1 MIERHPQHDKLLARK
16 SQQGQ
21 MSRQLRILAKGQ
33 MRLRYNARQS
43 LTVFFDTTQ
52 NVVYI
57 VREESFS
64 VKHGLDHPSDR
75 FEAHSFVMGV
85 LIPLQYT
92 SINIRYPLHKPHL
105 MDPLLIFALPS

>member
-1 MIERHPQHDKLLARK
+1 MIERHRQHGKLLARK
-16 SQQGQ
+16 NQQGR
-21 MSRQLRILAKGQ
+21 MNRQLRTLAKVQ
-33 MRLRYNARQS
+33 TSVHCNTRQS

-57 VREESFS
+57 VREESLS

-75 FEAHSFVMGV
+75 FEAHRLVMGV

-92 SINIRYPLHKPHL
+92 SINIRFTSHFSGTH
-105 MDPLLIFALPS
+105 F